1 MRSAAEPMQSAGA
14 LVSALTPVAR
24 LQEAAAEH
32 LPAIAK
38 SRKKK
43 PGRSRARGRTVAH
56 QSLNA

>member
-1 MRSAAEPMQSAGA
+1 MRSAAEPMQPAGA

-32 LPAIAK
+32 LSAIAK
-38 SRKKK
+38 SGQKK
-43 PGRSRARGRTVAH
+43 PGRSRARGLPASP